1 MYYIIKLI
9 SLIHFQKME
18 IPVSSGKPE
27 HQDIGTTTF
36 GTKIIIVHRFHRQVM
51 DAVII

>member
-1 MYYIIKLI
+1 MSNVLHNKAD
-9 SLIHFQKME
+9 KP
-18 IPVSSGKPE
+18 PVSSGKPE

-36 GTKIIIVHRFHRQVM
+36 GTKIIIAHRFHRQVM